1 MVLDKALLPT
11 DASIRDFQHG
21 KVGYVANA
29 VEQALLLPR
38 DMADLRSMKKHEVFL
53 SFKRNLALISLSIVF
68 LLFKVAIA
76 FSNRY
81 TLSLK
86 GCSSC
91 TQGQGIGEQFHKQMK
106 DEEGRR
112 IATVEAFSVAEKRIQ
127 ELNN

>member
-53 SFKRNLALISLSIVF
+53 SFKRKLALVSLSIVF
-68 LLFKVAIA
+68 LLFKIAIA
-76 FSNRY
+76 FSNHH

-91 TQGQGIGEQFHKQMK
+91 T
-106 DEEGRR
+106 
-112 IATVEAFSVAEKRIQ
+112 
-127 ELNN
+127 

>member
-68 LLFKVAIA
+68 LLFKVVIA
-76 FSNRY
+76 FSNRH

-91 TQGQGIGEQFHKQMK
+91 TQGQGIGEQFHRQMK

>member
-76 FSNRY
+76 FSNRH

-91 TQGQGIGEQFHKQMK
+91 TQGQGIGEQFHRQMK

>member
-11 DASIRDFQHG
+11 NASIRDFQHG

-38 DMADLRSMKKHEVFL
+38 DMANLRSMKKQEVFL
-53 SFKRNLALISLSIVF
+53 SFKRNLALVSLSIVF

-76 FSNRY
+76 FSNHH

-91 TQGQGIGEQFHKQMK
+91 IQGRGIGEQFHRQMK

-112 IATVEAFSVAEKRIQ
+112 IATVEAFSVAKKRIQ